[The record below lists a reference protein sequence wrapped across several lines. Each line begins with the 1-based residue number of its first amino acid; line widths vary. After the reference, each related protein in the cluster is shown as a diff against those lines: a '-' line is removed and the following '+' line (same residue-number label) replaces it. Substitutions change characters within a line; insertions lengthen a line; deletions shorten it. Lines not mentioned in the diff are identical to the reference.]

1 MTQER
6 MNELTLMNIEHD
18 ILRQSNFDDVINDLA
33 NDNARKVPGLLLTL
47 RDSASACVI
56 FSHLFSSNLKIIHM
70 EQGASTH
77 LTPALK
83 QFELL
88 EFSKAILK
96 EIQSLDTKGSRLT
109 LASLETKTNL
119 RHL

>member
-56 FSHLFSSNLKIIHM
+56 FSHLFSSK
-70 EQGASTH
+70 
-77 LTPALK
+77 
-83 QFELL
+83 
-88 EFSKAILK
+88 SKNYSHGTRGLHT
-96 EIQSLDTKGSRLT
+96 SNTC
-109 LASLETKTNL
+109 TKTV
-119 RHL
+119 

>member
-1 MTQER
+1 
-6 MNELTLMNIEHD
+6 
-18 ILRQSNFDDVINDLA
+18 
-33 NDNARKVPGLLLTL
+33 
-47 RDSASACVI
+47 
-56 FSHLFSSNLKIIHM
+56 M

-88 EFSKAILK
+88 EFSKVILK

-119 RHL
+119 RLL